1 MASKQPTGEVF
12 AAGVSDLYEMSDTER
27 REIFTIM
34 AYDIG
39 IASNKMLAAK
49 GARLIEM
56 NTTDKVV
63 EILRRRPDL
72 RAMRERPE
80 LEHLL
85 D

>member
-1 MASKQPTGEVF
+1 MASKQPQGEVF
-12 AAGVSDLYEMSDTER
+12 LAGVSELAEMSDR
-27 REIFTIM
+27 DRKDVFAVM

-39 IASNKMLAAK
+39 IASNKILAAK